1 MDVAGSLL
9 VTISGCTVLNMVF
22 DRDIDRKME
31 RTRHRPL
38 AAGQTSVRAA
48 TILGGTLI
56 ALGLLWALVLST
68 LFFVL
73 ILAGAFLDVLVY
85 TLWLKRYSPWSI
97 VWGGFSGGM
106 PIMAGRALVVGRID
120 AAGLLLAL
128 AHCVLD
134 TQP

>member
-38 AAGQTSVRAA
+38 AAGQISVRAA

-56 ALGLLWALVLST
+56 ALGLL
-68 LFFVL
+68 
-73 ILAGAFLDVLVY
+73 
-85 TLWLKRYSPWSI
+85 
-97 VWGGFSGGM
+97 
-106 PIMAGRALVVGRID
+106 
-120 AAGLLLAL
+120 
-128 AHCVLD
+128 
-134 TQP
+134 